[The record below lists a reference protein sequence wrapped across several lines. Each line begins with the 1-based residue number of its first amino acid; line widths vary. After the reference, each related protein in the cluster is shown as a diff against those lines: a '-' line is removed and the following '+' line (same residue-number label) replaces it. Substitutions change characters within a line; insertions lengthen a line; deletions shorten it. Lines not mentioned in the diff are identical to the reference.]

1 MLVKP
6 GWRHHLFKTV
16 GDGSFTPVAWD
27 VPVSGA
33 GLTVDLSGPSAFDG
47 SVNPEI
53 PRLKEVVEVEP
64 GTPAQLVATNLLP
77 NPVGPG
83 ATDASGWS
91 VSPGEEL
98 TFVID
103 EGEPALRAYDPVGGG
118 GIYIDPDFRP
128 NPQVG
133 EWVAFAS
140 EAKALD
146 AGRAAAID
154 WRISAYSGTEVASVR
169 AEIPASTT
177 EYVRGVVTAQV
188 TARDDAGYLRTLVGP
203 DDDPN
208 PGGYLVRRAM
218 VAVGNS
224 EADVLAQVSTYF
236 DGDTPDLEFSHE
248 WLESGSGKFVP
259 AGLPVTSLGDPL
271 IQNWQ
276 SVIVSERDGQ
286 IKGVSIIR
294 DSPVDD
300 AEMSLTGIGFAGYPT
315 GLAFTDVFKGIE
327 VDPIDQVRR
336 IWSHLQNHPGGNLGV
351 VVDDTKAPNGVTIGA
366 EERDVSFETGE
377 GEQVEFQTGPFV
389 LAWYQTDDCGKE
401 IDDLA
406 EFTPF
411 DYRMEHE
418 WSGDTFTSF
427 LRIGTPK
434 IGVRRNGLRFVV
446 GENIIDMPGLERAG
460 DDYANEVLVL
470 GSGEA
475 SKMRRGTAKRV
486 PDRLRRVAVVADKS
500 KRSNAAAAKLA
511 ENELKNRLGDPDI
524 TEITVM
530 DHPNARFNTWSL
542 GDEIL
547 VTTPDGWLKPMRLWC
562 RVVSEQWNCDDDT
575 LTLTLKKV

>member
-1 MLVKP
+1 MKP

-16 GDGSFTPVAWD
+16 GDGTFTPVAWD

-33 GLTVDLSGPSAFDG
+33 GLTVDLSGPSAFEG
-47 SVNPEI
+47 GVSPEI
-53 PRLKEVVEVEP
+53 PRLKDE
-64 GTPAQLVATNLLP
+64 N
-77 NPVGPG
+77 
-83 ATDASGWS
+83 
-91 VSPGEEL
+91 GE
-98 TFVID
+98 
-103 EGEPALRAYDPVGGG
+103 
-118 GIYIDPDFRP
+118 
-128 NPQVG
+128 
-133 EWVAFAS
+133 
-140 EAKALD
+140 
-146 AGRAAAID
+146 
-154 WRISAYSGTEVASVR
+154 
-169 AEIPASTT
+169 
-177 EYVRGVVTAQV
+177 
-188 TARDDAGYLRTLVGP
+188 
-203 DDDPN
+203 
-208 PGGYLVRRAM
+208 
-218 VAVGNS
+218 
-224 EADVLAQVSTYF
+224 
-236 DGDTPDLEFSHE
+236 
-248 WLESGSGKFVP
+248 
-259 AGLPVTSLGDPL
+259 PL

-300 AEMSLTGIGFAGYPT
+300 GEMSLTGIGFAGYPT
-315 GLAFTDVFKGIE
+315 GLAFTGEFKGIE

-351 VVDDTKAPNGVTIGA
+351 VVDDTKAPNGVTVGA

-377 GEQVEFQTGPFV
+377 GEQVEFQSGPFV

-475 SKMRRGTAKRV
+475 SKMRRGTAKRA

-500 KRSNAAAAKLA
+500 KRSNAAATKLA

-562 RVVSEQWNCDDDT
+562 RVVSEKWDCDKDT

>member
-1 MLVKP
+1 MKP

-33 GLTVDLSGPSAFDG
+33 GLTLDLSGPSAFDG

-53 PRLKEVVEVEP
+53 PRLKEQVIVQQGQDFQQLGVNLAENPRFASLDYQWGGAPMWQNPNLAYAVDNGLRVTSLGSGDAGFELLNDDSTDSSVAGKTYTFGIDVTRLAAGGFVQAAVGFVRGSWSGPDAYAHRSAEVPNTP
-64 GTPAQLVATNLLP
+64 GTHRITVSGSVPEDADHLVVALILGP
-77 NPVGPG
+77 SSEPVWFDRVSIEEG
-83 ATDASGWS
+83 ATSG
-91 VSPGEEL
+91 E
-98 TFVID
+98 
-103 EGEPALRAYDPVGGG
+103 
-118 GIYIDPDFRP
+118 
-128 NPQVG
+128 
-133 EWVAFAS
+133 
-140 EAKALD
+140 
-146 AGRAAAID
+146 
-154 WRISAYSGTEVASVR
+154 
-169 AEIPASTT
+169 
-177 EYVRGVVTAQV
+177 
-188 TARDDAGYLRTLVGP
+188 
-203 DDDPN
+203 
-208 PGGYLVRRAM
+208 
-218 VAVGNS
+218 
-224 EADVLAQVSTYF
+224 YF
-236 DGDTPDLEFSHE
+236 DGDTTDGATDEDPHYRWVGTAGTSASEQYL
-248 WLESGSGKFVP
+248 P
-259 AGLPVTSLGDPL
+259 AIEPVIEYGDPL

-300 AEMSLTGIGFAGYPT
+300 GEMSLTGIGFAGYPT

-336 IWSHLQNHPGGNLGV
+336 IWSHLQGHPGGDLGV
-351 VVDDTKAPNGVTIGA
+351 VVDDTKAPRGVTIGA
-366 EERDVSFETGE
+366 EEKDVSFETGE
-377 GEQVEFQTGPFV
+377 GEQVEFQSGPFV

-562 RVVSEQWNCDDDT
+562 RVVSEQWNCDEDT

>member
-1 MLVKP
+1 MKP

-47 SVNPEI
+47 GVSPEI
-53 PRLKEVVEVEP
+53 PRLREQVIVQQGQEFQ
-64 GTPAQLVATNLLP
+64 QLGTNLAE
-77 NPVGPG
+77 NPRFTSLDYQWGSDPMWQHPILNMEIDDGVKVTNTGGGSGALYLLDEDSTDSSVAGKTFTVGVDVTRRAVGGNVQLAVGFQRGEWNEQDALGNRSSPAPTSVGTHRLTLSGTVPADADHLIVAVVVGPSSSPIWL
-83 ATDASGWS
+83 DRASI
-91 VSPGEEL
+91 E
-98 TFVID
+98 
-103 EGEPALRAYDPVGGG
+103 EGETS
-118 GIYIDPDFRP
+118 
-128 NPQVG
+128 G
-133 EWVAFAS
+133 E
-140 EAKALD
+140 
-146 AGRAAAID
+146 
-154 WRISAYSGTEVASVR
+154 Y
-169 AEIPASTT
+169 
-177 EYVRGVVTAQV
+177 Y
-188 TARDDAGYLRTLVGP
+188 
-203 DDDPN
+203 
-208 PGGYLVRRAM
+208 
-218 VAVGNS
+218 
-224 EADVLAQVSTYF
+224 
-236 DGDTPDLEFSHE
+236 DGDTPNTEDAHYRYTSTGASE
-248 WLESGSGKFVP
+248 KY
-259 AGLPVTSLGDPL
+259 LPEIEGVIEHGDPL

-300 AEMSLTGIGFAGYPT
+300 GEMSLTGIGFAGYPT

-351 VVDDTKAPNGVTIGA
+351 IVDDTKAPKGVTVGA

-377 GEQVEFQTGPFV
+377 GEQVEFQSGPFV

-562 RVVSEQWNCDDDT
+562 RVVSEKWNCDDDT

>member
-1 MLVKP
+1 M
-6 GWRHHLFKTV
+6 FKTV
-16 GDGSFTPVAWD
+16 GDGTFTPVAWD

-33 GLTVDLSGPSAFDG
+33 GLTLDLSGPSAFDG
-47 SVNPEI
+47 GVSPEI
-53 PRLKEVVEVEP
+53 PRLKDE
-64 GTPAQLVATNLLP
+64 N
-77 NPVGPG
+77 
-83 ATDASGWS
+83 
-91 VSPGEEL
+91 GE
-98 TFVID
+98 
-103 EGEPALRAYDPVGGG
+103 
-118 GIYIDPDFRP
+118 
-128 NPQVG
+128 
-133 EWVAFAS
+133 
-140 EAKALD
+140 
-146 AGRAAAID
+146 
-154 WRISAYSGTEVASVR
+154 
-169 AEIPASTT
+169 
-177 EYVRGVVTAQV
+177 
-188 TARDDAGYLRTLVGP
+188 
-203 DDDPN
+203 
-208 PGGYLVRRAM
+208 
-218 VAVGNS
+218 
-224 EADVLAQVSTYF
+224 
-236 DGDTPDLEFSHE
+236 
-248 WLESGSGKFVP
+248 
-259 AGLPVTSLGDPL
+259 PL

-300 AEMSLTGIGFAGYPT
+300 GEMSLTGVGFAGYPI
-315 GLAFTDVFKGIE
+315 GMPFTFNIKAIE
-327 VDPIDQVRR
+327 EDPIHMARV
-336 IWSHLQNHPGGNLGV
+336 IWLHLQSKPGGDLGV
-351 VVDDTKAPNGVTIGA
+351 QLDTTTTAGGVTVGA
-366 EERDVSFETGE
+366 VEKDVSFETGD
-377 GEQVEFQTGPFV
+377 GEQVEFQSGPYV

-427 LRIGTPK
+427 LRFGYPK

-475 SKMRRGTAKRV
+475 TKMRRGTAKRA

-562 RVVSEQWNCDDDT
+562 RVVSEQWNCDEDT

>member
-16 GDGSFTPVAWD
+16 GDGTFTPVAWD

-47 SVNPEI
+47 GVSPEI
-53 PRLKEVVEVEP
+53 PRLKDE
-64 GTPAQLVATNLLP
+64 N
-77 NPVGPG
+77 
-83 ATDASGWS
+83 
-91 VSPGEEL
+91 GE
-98 TFVID
+98 
-103 EGEPALRAYDPVGGG
+103 
-118 GIYIDPDFRP
+118 
-128 NPQVG
+128 
-133 EWVAFAS
+133 
-140 EAKALD
+140 
-146 AGRAAAID
+146 
-154 WRISAYSGTEVASVR
+154 
-169 AEIPASTT
+169 
-177 EYVRGVVTAQV
+177 
-188 TARDDAGYLRTLVGP
+188 
-203 DDDPN
+203 
-208 PGGYLVRRAM
+208 
-218 VAVGNS
+218 
-224 EADVLAQVSTYF
+224 
-236 DGDTPDLEFSHE
+236 
-248 WLESGSGKFVP
+248 
-259 AGLPVTSLGDPL
+259 PL

-336 IWSHLQNHPGGNLGV
+336 IWSHLQNHPGGDLGV
-351 VVDDTKAPNGVTIGA
+351 IVDDTKAPKGVTVGA

-377 GEQVEFQTGPFV
+377 GEQVEFQSGPFV

-562 RVVSEQWNCDDDT
+562 RVVSEQWNCDEDT